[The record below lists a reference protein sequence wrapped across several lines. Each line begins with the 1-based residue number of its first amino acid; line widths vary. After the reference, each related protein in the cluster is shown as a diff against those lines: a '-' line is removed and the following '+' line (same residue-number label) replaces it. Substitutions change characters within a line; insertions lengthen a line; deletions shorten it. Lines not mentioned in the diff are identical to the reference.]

1 LLEISAGRYL
11 MAVTKLGISLAARA
25 AGHLYLTTSFFGLLA
40 LGGLAGASARALAED
55 WRDWLTD
62 VGVLGVCLMIL
73 GTLGAMYYARRELN
87 GWAYVIATLCTVLLA
102 ALAGIAILATSENF
116 EINLATSENI
126 EIVVLS
132 LSLTF
137 LITIYFVR
145 VLTDYSRFALSGH
158 NLSSVPPL
166 RLANEVSKLLRHRH
180 SLVPWVHVPT
190 NPGRTFVYAILFLVS
205 FVGVNI
211 WDVYSR
217 HAPPGTRGAIED
229 FEPWLMFIAWVG
241 VVALGALARR
251 NYVLRADRVLELDN
265 RRPIL
270 FLRSFADDKVWIWGK
285 GLFGKFRRK
294 TIDEAIEPFAKRL
307 GPFVAIA
314 NPNTQL
320 PQLGAAQTYFSND
333 TWQNAIARWVQT
345 AQMIVMVAGR
355 TEGLRWELDHILA
368 DEGQAKLVIF
378 LPPALR
384 KDSVVAARWFS
395 EHFSH
400 TRYEQDLSAIDPRK
414 VIGIAFRED
423 GLFVVETRRV
433 HRREVDYL
441 VAMQAIIFATVVKTA
456 AQQPTQGPKTYGA
469 AA

>member
-1 LLEISAGRYL
+1 
-11 MAVTKLGISLAARA
+11 MAVTKLDISLAARA
-25 AGHLYLTTSFFGLLA
+25 AGHLYQTTAYAGTAMFGALTAAAEPRFLLFSPHFGDSLVILFLGIGFLSA
-40 LGGLAGASARALAED
+40 L
-55 WRDWLTD
+55 
-62 VGVLGVCLMIL
+62 
-73 GTLGAMYYARRELN
+73 YYARRELN
-87 GWAYVIATLCTVLLA
+87 GWAYVVA
-102 ALAGIAILATSENF
+102 ALCAVLMGLGLLGVLYLGLLETLENR

-126 EIVVLS
+126 AMVAFSFSFI
-132 LSLTF
+132 F
-137 LITIYFVR
+137 LIIIYLIR
-145 VLTDYSRFALSGH
+145 VLIDYSRLALSGH
-158 NLSSVPPL
+158 NPSSIPPL
-166 RLANEVSKLLRHRH
+166 RLANEVSRLLRRRR

-190 NPGRTFVYAILFLVS
+190 NPGRTFVYTILFLLSLSIQQLSSKMLKYVPS
-205 FVGVNI
+205 E
-211 WDVYSR
+211 SR
-217 HAPPGTRGAIED
+217 EVFED
-229 FEPWLMFIAWVG
+229 FVSPLRLIAL
-241 VVALGALARR
+241 VVVAALGALARR
-251 NYVLRADRVLELDN
+251 HYVLRADRILELDN

-270 FLRSFADDKVWIWGK
+270 FLRSFADDKVWLWGK
-285 GLFGKFRRK
+285 GIFGKFRRK
-294 TIDEAIEPFAKRL
+294 PIDEAIERLAKRL

-320 PQLGAAQTYFSND
+320 PRLGAAQTYFSND

-368 DEGQAKLVIF
+368 DEGQAKLVMF
-378 LPPALR
+378 FPPAFR

-400 TRYEQDLSAIDPRK
+400 TRYGQDLSAIDPRK

-441 VAMQAIIFATVVKTA
+441 VAMQAIIFATAAKAA
-456 AQQPTQGPKTYGA
+456 AQQPTQAPKTFGA

>member
-1 LLEISAGRYL
+1 
-11 MAVTKLGISLAARA
+11 MAVTKLDVSLAARA
-25 AGHLYLTTSFFGLLA
+25 AGHLYLTTTFLGSLG
-40 LGGLAGASARALAED
+40 LGGLAGASARALAEV

-102 ALAGIAILATSENF
+102 ALLAAAAAVNILATSKNF
-116 EINLATSENI
+116 EINLATPENI
-126 EIVVLS
+126 EIVALS
-132 LSLTF
+132 VSLAF

-145 VLTDYSRFALSGH
+145 VIADYSRLALSGH
-158 NLSSVPPL
+158 NASSVPPL
-166 RLANEVSKLLRHRH
+166 RLAKEVSKLLRHRH

-190 NPGRTFVYAILFLVS
+190 NPGRTFVYAILFLLS
-205 FVGVNI
+205 FVGLNI
-211 WDVYSR
+211 WNVYSR
-217 HAPPGTRGAIED
+217 RASPGTRGAIED
-229 FEPWLMFIAWVG
+229 FEPWLMFIAWAG

-270 FLRSFADDKVWIWGK
+270 FLRSFADDRVWIWGK

-320 PQLGAAQTYFSND
+320 PRLGAAQTYFSND

-384 KDSVVAARWFS
+384 KDAVVAARWFS
-395 EHFSH
+395 ENFSH
-400 TRYEQDLSAIDPRK
+400 TRYRQDLSAIDPRK

-441 VAMQAIIFATVVKTA
+441 VAMQAIIFATAAKA
-456 AQQPTQGPKTYGA
+456 SAQQPTQTPKTFGA

>member
-1 LLEISAGRYL
+1 
-11 MAVTKLGISLAARA
+11 MAVTKLDISLAARA
-25 AGHLYLTTSFFGLLA
+25 AGHLYLMTTFLGSLVFGTLV
-40 LGGLAGASARALAED
+40 GASARLLVEY
-55 WRDWLTD
+55 WRNWQTD
-62 VGVLGVCLMIL
+62 VGVLGVCLMSL
-73 GTLGAMYYARRELN
+73 GFLSALYYARRELN
-87 GWAYVIATLCTVLLA
+87 GWAYIIATLCTVLLA
-102 ALAGIAILATSENF
+102 ALLAGVAAVNILATSENF

-126 EIVVLS
+126 EIVALS
-132 LSLTF
+132 LSLAF

-145 VLTDYSRFALSGH
+145 VLTDYSRFALNGH
-158 NLSSVPPL
+158 NASSVPPL

-205 FVGVNI
+205 FVGVNYWEI
-211 WDVYSR
+211 RFR
-217 HAPPGTRGAIED
+217 HAPSGTRGAIED
-229 FEPWLMFIAWVG
+229 FEPWLIYIAWVG
-241 VVALGALARR
+241 VVALAALARR
-251 NYVLRADRVLELDN
+251 NYALRAGRVLELDN

-270 FLRSFADDKVWIWGK
+270 FLRSFADDKVWLWGK
-285 GLFGKFRRK
+285 GIFGKFRRR
-294 TIDEAIEPFAKRL
+294 TIDEAIEPLANRL

-320 PQLGAAQTYFSND
+320 PRLGAAQTYFSND

-355 TEGLRWELDHILA
+355 TEGLRWELDDILA
-368 DEGQAKLVIF
+368 DGGQAKLVIF

-384 KDSVVAARWFS
+384 KDAVVAARWFS

-400 TRYEQDLSAIDPRK
+400 TRYEQDLLAIDPRK

-441 VAMQAIIFATVVKTA
+441 LAMQAIIFAKA
-456 AQQPTQGPKTYGA
+456 ARASAQQQAQASETLTPLA
-469 AA
+469 VH